1 MNKYLLEFAIFAIIR
16 NKIKNSFIFIVLTI
30 LVLFLSSFLI
40 TSSALREEILSF
52 SNLFP
57 SMIVQKQR
65 AMRHID
71 IDEKIINDIVKIQ
84 GVESAEARVWGYY
97 KYDYGIKTGVFSII
111 GIGEFE
117 ENYRKVLNQIADE
130 KAKIFD
136 QNKSYMLVGKGVYEL
151 LKQDYHS
158 KYFNF
163 IKPDRSIKSVE
174 ILAVFKQD
182 LGLYSNDVM
191 ILSKDN
197 AREILGI
204 EKSKATDIF
213 VQVANE
219 EEIATISLKIRSM
232 FPDVNIITKE
242 DILINFSGLFDYK
255 SGFFLSLFSVSL
267 LTFFMI
273 AFDKISGVRSEEK
286 QEIAILRALGWKIS
300 DLIKEKF
307 YESFIIA
314 FFAYLSGIFLAY
326 VFIYVFNLSLFK
338 DIFSGLRSDFSNEFS
353 LPFIF
358 DLQILFLIF
367 VAIIPVYI
375 AATIIPSWKIASFE
389 SQSALR

>member
-1 MNKYLLEFAIFAIIR
+1 MNKYLLEFAIFALIR
-16 NKIKNSFIFIVLTI
+16 NKIKNGFIFIVLSI

-40 TSSALREEILSF
+40 ISSALKQEVLSF
-52 SNLFP
+52 TNLFP
-57 SMIVQKQR
+57 SIIAQKQR
-65 AMRHID
+65 GMKHID
-71 IDEKIINDIVKIQ
+71 LDEKIINEIVKIQ

-117 ENYRKVLNQIADE
+117 ENYRKNLNKIADE
-130 KAKIFD
+130 KTEIFD
-136 QNKSYMLVGKGVYEL
+136 TNKSYMLVGKGVYEL

-191 ILSKDN
+191 LLSKEN
-197 AREILGI
+197 AREILGMD
-204 EKSKATDIF
+204 KNKATDIF
-213 VQVANE
+213 IQIPNE
-219 EEIATISLKIRSM
+219 EEIPTISLKIRSM
-232 FPDVNIITKE
+232 FPDMNIITKE
-242 DILINFSGLFDYK
+242 DILINFSNLFDYK
-255 SGFFLSLFSVSL
+255 NGFFISLFSISL

-273 AFDKISGVRSEEK
+273 VFDKISGVKSEEK

-307 YESFIIA
+307 YESFIVS
-314 FFAYLSGIFLAY
+314 FFAYMSGIFLAY
-326 VFIYVFNLSLFK
+326 VFIYVFDLSLFK

-353 LPFIF
+353 LPFVF

-367 VAIIPVYI
+367 VAIIPIYI

-389 SQSALR
+389 TQSVLR